1 MTGKEALITELRG
14 YITDEIFA
22 AFNFPLDGWQR
33 RILWPLFWLPAHLF
47 ASLAAGVDEN
57 TAKMGI
63 PEAARR
69 LLPRFVKDIKVCG
82 TENIPLE
89 GPLVI
94 ASNHPGAYDSVA
106 ILSSLPRNDLK
117 IVVSDVPFLRNLPA
131 LGQHMIYTISGAHG
145 RMTALRS
152 MIRQVQEGGAVLIFP
167 SGLVDPDPAVS
178 NQAYQKLGAWS
189 PSLELVMRKVP
200 EVKILVTIV
209 SGVLSPACLRN
220 PLTRLPKL
228 DWQKQKLAEFL
239 QVMQQ
244 LVFAR
249 SFGLIPKISFAQPF
263 TAKELLDN
271 GDSTDI
277 LQLIIEQAR
286 QLLAV
291 HTGSSAC
298 LEES

>member
-1 MTGKEALITELRG
+1 MSKMAGELARVPALRST
-14 YITDEIFA
+14 ITDEIFA
-22 AFNFPLDGWQR
+22 AFDFPADGWQR
-33 RILWPLFWLPAHLF
+33 KFLWPIFWFPAHLF

-63 PEAARR
+63 PEAAKR
-69 LLPRFVKDIKVCG
+69 LLPRFVKEINVCG
-82 TENIPLE
+82 VENIPRE

-106 ILSSLPRNDLK
+106 IISSLPRNDLK
-117 IVVSDVPFLRNLPA
+117 IVVSDIPFLRNLPA
-131 LGQHMIYTISGAHG
+131 LGRHMIYTISGVHG

-167 SGLVDPDPAVS
+167 SGLVDPDPAVLPG
-178 NQAYQKLGAWS
+178 AYQELGAWS

-209 SGVLSPACLRN
+209 SGVLAPACLRN
-220 PLTRLPKL
+220 PLTRFPKV
-228 DWQKQKLAEFL
+228 DWQKRKLAEFL

-244 LVFAR
+244 LVFTR
-249 SFGLIPKISFAQPF
+249 SFGLTPKISFAQPF

-271 GDSTDI
+271 GDSSDI
-277 LQLIIEQAR
+277 LQLIISQAR

-298 LEES
+298 H

>member
-1 MTGKEALITELRG
+1 MNGESARIALLRS

-22 AFNFPLDGWQR
+22 AFNFPVDGWQR
-33 RILWPLFWLPAHLF
+33 KLLWPLFWLPAQLF
-47 ASLAAGVDEN
+47 AGLAAGVDEN
-57 TAKMGI
+57 TEEMGI

-69 LLPRFVKDIKVCG
+69 LLPRFVKNIQVCG
-82 TENIPLE
+82 AEHIPLE
-89 GPLVI
+89 GPLLI

-131 LGQHMIYTISGAHG
+131 LGRHMIYTISGVHG

-167 SGLVDPDPAVS
+167 SGLVDPDPAVLPG
-178 NQAYQKLGAWS
+178 AYQELGAWS

-200 EVKILVTIV
+200 EVKILFTIV
-209 SGVLSPACLRN
+209 SGVLAPSCLRN

-249 SFGLIPKISFAQPF
+249 SFGLTPKISFSQPF
-263 TAKELLDN
+263 TVKELLEN
-271 GDSTDI
+271 GDSSDI
-277 LQLIIEQAR
+277 LQLIIHQAR
-286 QLLAV
+286 QLLSV
-291 HTGSSAC
+291 HNETSAC
-298 LEES
+298 LEGS